1 MTSRLRQA
9 LRCWNG
15 RALPDVAS
23 PAIRHAVSATQH
35 LKTGNR
41 LHREHAAHTGS
52 VDRNAMRAEI
62 RFHFLSEL
70 HPGKHPL
77 VWHLELDDPPTRP
90 IHGCDFSLPDIDA
103 GDLTAGTVHITKSS
117 PSSRFL
123 NRGCNSGSAV
133 ILRNG

>member
-70 HPGKHPL
+70 HPESHPWACHSDR
-77 VWHLELDDPPTRP
+77 VIRP
-90 IHGCDFSLPDIDA
+90 LPLTHA
-103 GDLTAGTVHITKSS
+103 GAFPLLNTINVVLQAATSTSTK
-117 PSSRFL
+117 
-123 NRGCNSGSAV
+123 
-133 ILRNG
+133 